1 MNLNDQ
7 REFLRS
13 NNLEMTKKLDKII
26 EEAKPKPIIEKRPI
40 IPKRII
46 ISQDITGTPEYK
58 ATQQLS
64 DLLLTQSLNNII
76 TGAMNSISGKSSEK
90 DTKVSQEVQDDF
102 RAMNPV
108 EVGDEKRLYYDVPIP
123 TLPDPNPIPYYGRF
137 NTEEEFVVERERL
150 LVALDGLTANRE
162 AIIEYIQDTE
172 DELNSKS
179 YMSSTGFTPSTPPY
193 DRYAKEMELRAL
205 AVETDPKGVDY
216 ESVRPLIA
224 IRDEMK
230 KNDRSFTTKANGI
243 NNLIKA
249 ILNYEEAKTNE
260 AIQAEEAVYVGKN
273 SVAIEA
279 NLQNDLA
286 MYKNALKT
294 TQLQITST
302 ETKIT
307 ALDAEHD
314 NFLQNIEENEIENNK
329 TENERRLLANDALN
343 TFNKLNQGRIQI
355 QREPQETDEE
365 LLVRIARL
373 GKIQADPSD
382 IENQILD
389 KAKKNIVQLTPDTT
403 KTEMILKSLS
413 SDEQHI
419 MNKIFPKIKKNYIET
434 FGSNNK
440 DLTEND
446 ISQFIKNEINSN
458 NPLKAPTSAPAPAL
472 APETTGPTPPL
483 VVTVPAPSTG
493 APASGTPK
501 FPASLGPTTGEGISN
516 KVLPSSF
523 VFGKI
528 KIDLNKLYYRNIL
541 SIKDR
546 KGKQINGQ
554 MNKHVSDNF
563 VEVIFKILE
572 DRPITKTDLKNIHSE
587 RILYDNLIVQ
597 SGIHKSKNI
606 PTTIEDTAPEM
617 KNRLGLIT
625 GEIEAGNSNVAL
637 LKELHE
643 LVFKMAQINLISRS
657 AATSY
662 YNNIKNNYFSHVSK

>member
-137 NTEEEFVVERERL
+137 NAEEEFVVERERL
-150 LVALDGLTANRE
+150 LAVLDGLTANRE

-205 AVETDPKGVDY
+205 AIETDSEGVDY
-216 ESVRPLIA
+216 VSVRPLIA
-224 IRDEMK
+224 LRDEMK
-230 KNDRSFTTKANGI
+230 IKDRSFTTRANGI

-294 TQLQITST
+294 TQLQITSN

-365 LLVRIARL
+365 LLARIARL

-413 SDEQHI
+413 SDEQHM
-419 MNKIFPKIKKNYIET
+419 MNKIFPKIKKNYVET

-446 ISQFIKNEINSN
+446 ISQFIKNEITNH
-458 NPLKAPTSAPAPAL
+458 PFKAPTSAPAPAL

-572 DRPITKTDLKNIHSE
+572 DRPITKTDLKNIHDE

-662 YNNIKNNYFSHVSK
+662 YNNIKNNYFSHV